1 MIMSDR
7 ENEYLCVLIFILH
20 KIFLLLSRKNR
31 KFAIK
36 LR

>member
-1 MIMSDR
+1 MSDKK
-7 ENEYLCVLIFILH
+7 NEYLCALIFILH